1 MSLETQIISKIENDS
16 PIIELWS
23 SNDSAS
29 ISIGYDATNSLFSI
43 ASGNSLDSNQLLTI
57 SDTEISMFNSL
68 NMNTNRII
76 NVGLP
81 TEDNDACTKTYLENL
96 ENLVLGGGT
105 GITVSGGSY
114 NLDSSQTQITEVGE
128 LTTGSI
134 STGFGSISISGDLD
148 VNSNDVNFSKFFKCK
163 NADLSLNSKLFHMVQ
178 ETITSSGGNINT
190 YPPIKIINNGGSFV
204 LDNSPNFGG
213 VFVIIINGNGS
224 EFTIQ
229 YDEFPLTFSTIGDTA
244 TFISN
249 GTKWVLSSFKNSMNN
264 TNDDSIIDDVQDLFN
279 I

>member
-134 STGFGSISISGDLD
+134 STGFGTISISGQLD
-148 VNSNDVNFSKFFKCK
+148 VNSDNYSTNKLFKCK
-163 NADLSLNSKLFHMVQ
+163 IADLYPDKIFYMNQH
-178 ETITSSGGNINT
+178 TITSGVSFNI
-190 YPPIKIINNGGSFV
+190 YPSIKIINHSTTYTLPNPPNEINGI
-204 LDNSPNFGG
+204 L
-213 VFVIIINGNGS
+213 ITIINGIGLGVIISYYNGHTEDKLIS
-224 EFTIQ
+224 DTV
-229 YDEFPLTFSTIGDTA
+229 GDSMIL
-244 TFISN
+244 ISKF
-249 GTKWVLSSFKNSMNN
+249 GAWSLCGVKG
-264 TNDDSIIDDVQDLFN
+264 FN
-279 I
+279 YY